1 MRVKASPCVLLG
13 LLFLVFSIGAG
24 WAQTTGTIRGT
35 VTDPSGAVVPGA
47 NVTATLSDT
56 HVTRSLTTNESGD
69 YEFPALPVGR
79 YTVAVQAPG
88 FKIARRNEIE
98 VRLSHVSAVDVKLEL
113 GPVAQ
118 VVSAEAA
125 APLIEI
131 VSTQIGAVVNDKA
144 VVELPL
150 NARDTY
156 QLLQLQPGVQSQ
168 VGSDLFYGSDQPG
181 VVSVNGG
188 RGRSNNYTVNGGDA
202 NDQFVNLP
210 GVEPSPDT
218 IEEFRV
224 LTNTFD
230 AEFGRNSGAVVNV
243 VTKSG
248 SNALHGDLYEF
259 FRNNVLNAFGFF
271 DTTKPDFKQNQF
283 GGTLGGPIRKDRT
296 FFFTSYE
303 GRRIRQGTPSPAFP
317 VPSAAERSG
326 DFSAGGSFWGSLN
339 DPTVSALL
347 NSRPGCASAVAAGG
361 GAPIAPGAAYSAIF
375 PNSYIPPQCFD
386 PTALDLMN
394 QYVPLPNLNGT
405 EYQSVPTSREYDD
418 QLTGR
423 IDHKL
428 SNHQQFNAYYYFDDQ
443 FYTQPFSYFQGAGA
457 NVPGFGGLYDT
468 RYQQVNLTHTWVIS
482 PSTVNELRFAAFRE
496 AQGEFNHPQHT
507 NLVQNS
513 CATVP
518 ADQCF
523 SDPSDPALGITPHL
537 GAGHEGVPFVSVS
550 GGFVIGNNYEGEL
563 PQIGNTFQWMDNLSK
578 VVGNHSLKFG
588 ADVRRQRF
596 DQLLYFNVNGDYSF
610 LGGGNNDPCLA
621 PSKIPNCGSRTD
633 LFPNY
638 LLGLPDSYLQG
649 SAQNEAV
656 RSTSLYLYA
665 QDSWKIRPAL
675 TLNYGLRWELNT
687 PIADVGGRTQTFR
700 PGQSTTVFPCQLS
713 LNNPLVGSFGTTDC
727 GPYSAGESVFPL
739 GLVVPGDKG
748 VSDALTQT
756 YYKAFAP
763 RIGLAWSP
771 SWDNGTLGKITG
783 GPGKTSIRAGWGMF
797 YNPMEQLVLEQFSGE
812 PPFGGSIN
820 LSETLFNTPFQ
831 GQDGSVYPNPF
842 NGILNPRRGQPV
854 DWSSF
859 RPILMFGELQPNI
872 RAQYAAQYNFNIQRE
887 LTGDMVLQVGYVGSQ
902 GHRLLATHDLNYGNA
917 QTCLDLQNLSNYYA
931 NSNPTLSSNLACG
944 PFYAD
949 SSFQIPANTIPA
961 GMSVHL
967 PYGSVPVVSGPNNPA
982 ITLVGLRRYSSPFCE
997 PTTGIGCP
1005 PDGTPVFASIFA
1017 QDTIANSA
1025 YNSLQISLERRFAK
1039 GLQFLA
1045 AYTWSKSFD
1054 DASSFENTLDPLCF
1068 RCSRALSLFNAP
1080 QRFVLSYYWEL
1091 PVPEKR
1097 GLVGK
1102 VVNGWGMSGIFSF
1115 QSGFPIRIT
1124 SWSDL
1129 ELENSQDFEYPGEPD
1144 LVGKFTT
1151 QNPRKPGCALGT
1163 GPDAGPGALA
1173 CVPVPNQFFD
1183 PNAFAPQAL
1192 GTIGDS
1198 PRSLCCGPGINDA
1211 DLALLKTTRLA
1222 EHKELQFRAEFF
1234 NAFNHA
1240 QFYVPDGNITDG
1252 PTFGQVS
1259 KARDPRLIQFA
1270 LKLLF

>member
-1 MRVKASPCVLLG
+1 MKVKAFYGLLG
-13 LLFLVFSIGAG
+13 LLFFVFSTGAG
-24 WAQTTGTIRGT
+24 WAQTTGTIRGS
-35 VTDPSGAVVPGA
+35 VTDPSGALVPGA
-47 NVTATLSDT
+47 SVTAAQSDT
-56 HVTRSLTTNESGD
+56 HVTRTVTTNESGD

-79 YTVAVQAPG
+79 YTVSVQAPG
-88 FKIARRNEIE
+88 FKLARHTEID
-98 VRLSHVSAVDVKLEL
+98 VRLGHVTAVDVKLEL

-118 VVSAEAA
+118 VVSAEAS

-131 VSTQIGAVVNDKA
+131 VSTQVGAVVNDKA

-150 NARDTY
+150 NTRDTY

-168 VGSDLFYGSDQPG
+168 LGSDLFYGSDQPG

-210 GVEPSPDT
+210 GVQPSPDS

-248 SNALHGDLYEF
+248 TNAFHGDVYEF
-259 FRNNVLNAFGFF
+259 FRNNVLNARGFF
-271 DTTKPDFKQNQF
+271 DTAIPDFKQNQF
-283 GGTLGGPIRKDRT
+283 GGTLGGPIRKDQT
-296 FFFTSYE
+296 FFFASYE
-303 GRRIRQGTPSPAFP
+303 GRRIREGTPSPAFP
-317 VPSAAERSG
+317 VPSVAERGG
-326 DFSAGGSFWGSLN
+326 DFSAGQPFPGTLS
-339 DPTVSALL
+339 DPNGTVSALM
-347 NSRPGCASAVAAGG
+347 NARPGCAAAVAAEG
-361 GAPIAPGAAYSAIF
+361 GAPIAPGTAYSAIF
-375 PNSYIPPQCFD
+375 PNNQIPPQCFD

-394 QYVPLPNLNGT
+394 QYVPQANLNGT

-428 SNHQQFNAYYYFDDQ
+428 SDHQQFNAYYYFDVQ

-457 NVPGFGGLYDT
+457 NVPGFGGLYNN

-482 PSTVNELRFAAFRE
+482 PSTVNEFRFSAFRE

-507 NLVQNS
+507 NLVQDS
-513 CATVP
+513 CKTVP

-523 SDPSDPALGITPHL
+523 SDPNNPALGINPHL
-537 GAGHEGVPFVSVS
+537 GAQHEGVPFMTVS
-550 GGFVIGNNYEGEL
+550 GGFALGNNYEGEL

-588 ADVRRQRF
+588 ADARRQRF
-596 DQLLYFNVNGDYSF
+596 DQLLYFNVNGDFSF
-610 LGGGNNDPCLA
+610 LGGGPNDPGY
-621 PSKIPNCGSRTD
+621 SD
-633 LFPNY
+633 LYPNY

-649 SAQNEAV
+649 SAQNETV
-656 RSTSLYLYA
+656 RSSSLYFYA

-675 TLNYGLRWELNT
+675 TMNYGLRWELNT
-687 PIADVGGRTQTFR
+687 PLADIGARTQTFR
-700 PGQSTTVFPCQLS
+700 PGQNTTVYPCQLS
-713 LNNPLVGSFGTTDC
+713 ANNPFVGEFGTTNC
-727 GPYSAGESVFPL
+727 GPGSAGEAVFPQ

-748 VSDALTQT
+748 ITDALTQT

-771 SWDNGTLGKITG
+771 SWNSGTLAKLTG
-783 GPGKTSIRAGWGMF
+783 GPGMTSLRAGWGLF

-820 LSETLFNTPFQ
+820 LSETMFNTPFL

-842 NGILNPRRGQPV
+842 NGILHPPRGQPV
-854 DWSSF
+854 DWSTF
-859 RPILMFGELQPNI
+859 RPILMFGELQPNL
-872 RAQYAAQYNFNIQRE
+872 RAQYAAQYNFNVQRE
-887 LTGDMVLQVGYVGSQ
+887 LTGDMVLQAAYVGSQ

-917 QTCLDLQNLSNYYA
+917 QTCLDLENISNFYSS
-931 NSNPTLSSNLACG
+931 SNPALASSFTCG

-949 SSFQIPANTIPA
+949 SSFQIPANSIPV

-967 PYGSVPVVSGPNNPA
+967 PYGSVPVVTWPNNPA
-982 ITLVGLRRYSSPFCE
+982 INLVGLRRYSSPFCE
-997 PTTGIGCP
+997 PTTGAGCP

-1025 YNSLQISLERRFAK
+1025 YNSLQVSLERRFAK

-1054 DASSFENTLDPLCF
+1054 EASSFENTLDPLCF

-1080 QRFVLSYYWEL
+1080 QRFVLSYYWEF
-1091 PVPEKR
+1091 PVPEKH

-1102 VVNGWGMSGIFSF
+1102 AVNGWGMSGIFSL
-1115 QSGFPIRIT
+1115 QSGFPVRIT

-1144 LVGKFTT
+1144 LVSKFAT
-1151 QNPRKPGCALGT
+1151 QNPRKSGCAMGT
-1163 GPDAGPGALA
+1163 GPTAGAGAPDCQSVA
-1173 CVPVPNQFFD
+1173 NQYFD
-1183 PNAFAPQAL
+1183 PNSFAPQAL

-1198 PRSLCCGPGINDA
+1198 PRSVCCGPGINEA

>member
-1 MRVKASPCVLLG
+1 MKVKAFFCLLG
-13 LLFLVFSIGAG
+13 LLFFVFSTGAG
-24 WAQTTGTIRGT
+24 WAQTTGTIRGS
-35 VTDPSGAVVPGA
+35 VTDPSGALVPGA
-47 NVTATLSDT
+47 SVTAAQSDT
-56 HVTRSLTTNESGD
+56 HVTRTVTTNESGD

-79 YTVAVQAPG
+79 YTVSVQATG
-88 FKIARRNEIE
+88 FKLARHTEID
-98 VRLSHVSAVDVKLEL
+98 VRLGHVTAVDVKLEL

-118 VVSAEAA
+118 VVSAEAS

-150 NARDTY
+150 NTRDTY

-168 VGSDLFYGSDQPG
+168 LGSDLFYGSDQPG

-210 GVEPSPDT
+210 GVQPSPDS

-248 SNALHGDLYEF
+248 TNAFHGDVYEF
-259 FRNNVLNAFGFF
+259 LRNNVLNARGFF
-271 DTTKPDFKQNQF
+271 DTSIPDFKQNQF

-296 FFFTSYE
+296 FFFASYE
-303 GRRIRQGTPSPAFP
+303 GRRIRQGDPSPAFP
-317 VPSAAERSG
+317 VPTLAERGG
-326 DFSAGGSFWGSLN
+326 DFSAGQPFSGTLS
-339 DPTVSALL
+339 DPNGTVSALM
-347 NSRPGCASAVAAGG
+347 NARPGCAAAVAAEG
-361 GAPIAPGAAYSAIF
+361 GAPIAPGTAYSAIF
-375 PNSYIPPQCFD
+375 PNNQIPPQCFD

-394 QYVPLPNLNGT
+394 QYVPQANLNGT

-428 SNHQQFNAYYYFDDQ
+428 SDHQQFNAYYYFDDQ
-443 FYTQPFSYFQGAGA
+443 FYTQPFSFFQGAGA
-457 NVPGFGGLYDT
+457 NVPGFGGLYNN

-482 PSTVNELRFAAFRE
+482 PSTVNEFRFSAFRE

-507 NLVQNS
+507 NLVQDS
-513 CATVP
+513 CKTVA
-518 ADQCF
+518 ADECF
-523 SDPSDPALGITPHL
+523 SDPNNPALGITPHL
-537 GAGHEGVPFVSVS
+537 GAQHEGVPFLTVS
-550 GGFVIGNNYEGEL
+550 GGFALGNNYEGEL

-578 VVGNHSLKFG
+578 VVGNHSMKFG
-588 ADVRRQRF
+588 ADARRQRF
-596 DQLLYFNVNGDYSF
+596 DQLLYFNVNGDFSF
-610 LGGGNNDPCLA
+610 LGGGPNDPGY
-621 PSKIPNCGSRTD
+621 SD
-633 LFPNY
+633 LYPNY

-656 RSTSLYLYA
+656 RSSSLYFYG

-687 PIADVGGRTQTFR
+687 PLADIGARTQTFR
-700 PGQSTTVFPCQLS
+700 PGQNTTVYPCQLS
-713 LNNPLVGSFGTTDC
+713 PSNPLVGQFGTTNC
-727 GPYSAGESVFPL
+727 GPGSAGEAVFPQ

-748 VSDALTQT
+748 ITDALTQT

-771 SWDNGTLGKITG
+771 SWNSGTLAKLTG
-783 GPGKTSIRAGWGMF
+783 GPGMTSFRAGWGLF

-820 LSETLFNTPFQ
+820 LSETMFNTPFL

-842 NGILNPRRGQPV
+842 NGILNPPHGQPV
-854 DWSSF
+854 DWSTF

-872 RAQYAAQYNFNIQRE
+872 RSQYAAQYNFNVQRE
-887 LTGDMVLQVGYVGSQ
+887 LTTDMVLQVAYVGSQ

-917 QTCLDLQNLSNYYA
+917 QTCLDLENIANFYA
-931 NSNPTLSSNLACG
+931 TSNPALSSNFTCG

-949 SSFQIPANTIPA
+949 SSFQIPANSIPV
-961 GMSVHL
+961 GMSIHL
-967 PYGSVPVVSGPNNPA
+967 PYGSVPVVKGPNNPA

-997 PTTGIGCP
+997 PTTGAGCP

-1025 YNSLQISLERRFAK
+1025 YNSMQVSLERRFAK

-1054 DASSFENTLDPLCF
+1054 EASSFENTLDPLCF
-1068 RCSRALSLFNAP
+1068 RCSRALSLFNSP
-1080 QRFVLSYYWEL
+1080 QRFVLSYYWEF
-1091 PVPEKR
+1091 PVPEKH

-1102 VVNGWGMSGIFSF
+1102 AVNGWGMSGIFSL

-1129 ELENSQDFEYPGEPD
+1129 ELENSQDFEYPGEPE
-1144 LVGKFTT
+1144 LVSKFTT
-1151 QNPRKPGCALGT
+1151 QNPRKSGCALGT
-1163 GPDAGPGALA
+1163 GPSAGAGAPD
-1173 CVPVPNQFFD
+1173 CQGVPNQYFD

>member
-1 MRVKASPCVLLG
+1 MKVKAFFCLLG
-13 LLFLVFSIGAG
+13 LFFFVFSTCEG
-24 WAQTTGTIRGT
+24 WAQTTGTIRGS
-35 VTDPSGAVVPGA
+35 VTDPSGALVPGA
-47 NVTATLSDT
+47 SVTAAQSDT
-56 HVTRSLTTNESGD
+56 HVTRTVTTNDSGD

-79 YTVAVQAPG
+79 YTVSVQAPG
-88 FKIARRNEIE
+88 FKLARHTEID
-98 VRLSHVSAVDVKLEL
+98 VRLGHVTAVDVKLEL

-131 VSTQIGAVVNDKA
+131 VSTQVGAVVNDKA

-150 NARDTY
+150 NTRDTY

-168 VGSDLFYGSDQPG
+168 LGSDLFYGSDQPG

-210 GVEPSPDT
+210 GVQPSPDS

-248 SNALHGDLYEF
+248 TNAFHGDVYEF
-259 FRNNVLNAFGFF
+259 FRNNVLNARGFF
-271 DTTKPDFKQNQF
+271 DTAIPDFKQNQF
-283 GGTLGGPIRKDRT
+283 GGTLGGPMRKDQT
-296 FFFTSYE
+296 FFFASYE
-303 GRRIRQGTPSPAFP
+303 GRRIREGTPSPAFP
-317 VPSAAERSG
+317 VPSVAERGG
-326 DFSAGGSFWGSLN
+326 DFSAGQPFTGTLS
-339 DPTVSALL
+339 DPNGTVSALM
-347 NSRPGCASAVAAGG
+347 NARPGCAAAVAAEG
-361 GAPIAPGAAYSAIF
+361 GAPIAPGTAYSAIF
-375 PNSYIPPQCFD
+375 PNNQIPPQCFD

-394 QYVPLPNLNGT
+394 QYVPQANLNGT

-428 SNHQQFNAYYYFDDQ
+428 SDHQQFNAYYYFDDQ
-443 FYTQPFSYFQGAGA
+443 FYTQPFSFFQGAGA
-457 NVPGFGGLYDT
+457 NVPGFGGLYNN

-482 PSTVNELRFAAFRE
+482 PSTVNELRFSAFRE

-507 NLVQNS
+507 NLVQDS
-513 CATVP
+513 CKSVP

-523 SDPSDPALGITPHL
+523 SDPNNPALGITPHL
-537 GAGHEGVPFVSVS
+537 GTQHEGVPFLTVS
-550 GGFVIGNNYEGEL
+550 GGFAIGNNYEGEL

-588 ADVRRQRF
+588 VDARRQRF
-596 DQLLYFNVNGDYSF
+596 NQLLYFNVNGDFSF
-610 LGGGNNDPCLA
+610 LGGGPNDPGY
-621 PSKIPNCGSRTD
+621 SD
-633 LFPNY
+633 LYPNY

-649 SAQNEAV
+649 SAQNETV
-656 RSTSLYLYA
+656 RSSSLYFYA

-675 TLNYGLRWELNT
+675 TMNYGLRWELNT
-687 PIADVGGRTQTFR
+687 PLADIGARTQTFR
-700 PGQSTTVFPCQLS
+700 PGQNTTVYPCQLS
-713 LNNPLVGSFGTTDC
+713 ADNPLVGEFGTTNC
-727 GPYSAGESVFPL
+727 GPGSAGEAVFPQ

-748 VSDALTQT
+748 ITDALTQT

-763 RIGLAWSP
+763 RLGLAWSP
-771 SWDNGTLGKITG
+771 SWNSGTLAKLTG
-783 GPGKTSIRAGWGMF
+783 GPGMTSLRAGCGLF

-820 LSETLFNTPFQ
+820 LSETLFNTPFL

-842 NGILNPRRGQPV
+842 NGILHPPRGQPV
-854 DWSSF
+854 DWSTF
-859 RPILMFGELQPNI
+859 RPILMFGELQPNL
-872 RAQYAAQYNFNIQRE
+872 RAQYAAQYNFNVQRE
-887 LTGDMVLQVGYVGSQ
+887 LTGDMVLQAAYVGSQ
-902 GHRLLATHDLNYGNA
+902 GHRLLATHDLNYGTA
-917 QTCLDLQNLSNYYA
+917 QTCLDLENISNFYS
-931 NSNPTLSSNLACG
+931 NSNPALASSFTCG

-949 SSFQIPANTIPA
+949 SSFQIPANSIPA

-967 PYGSVPVVSGPNNPA
+967 PYGSVPVVTGPNNPA
-982 ITLVGLRRYSSPFCE
+982 INLVGLRRYSSPFCE
-997 PTTGIGCP
+997 PTTGAGCP

-1025 YNSLQISLERRFAK
+1025 YNSLQVSLERRFAK

-1054 DASSFENTLDPLCF
+1054 EASSFENTLDPLCF

-1091 PVPEKR
+1091 PVPEKH
-1097 GLVGK
+1097 GVVGK
-1102 VVNGWGMSGIFSF
+1102 VVDGWGMSGIFSF

-1144 LVGKFTT
+1144 LVSKFTT
-1151 QNPRKPGCALGT
+1151 QNPRKSGCALGT
-1163 GPDAGPGALA
+1163 GPTAGADAPD
-1173 CVPVPNQFFD
+1173 CQPVANQYFD

-1198 PRSLCCGPGINDA
+1198 PRSLCCGPAINDA

>member
-1 MRVKASPCVLLG
+1 MKVKAFSCVLG
-13 LLFLVFSIGAG
+13 LLFFLIAVNAG
-24 WAQTTGTIRGT
+24 WAQTTGTIRGS
-35 VTDPSGAVVPGA
+35 VTDPSGALVPGA
-47 NVTATLSDT
+47 SVTAAQSDT
-56 HVTRSLTTNESGD
+56 HVTRTVTTNESGD
-69 YEFPALPVGR
+69 YEFPALPVGL
-79 YTVAVQAPG
+79 YTVSVQAPG
-88 FKIARRNEIE
+88 FKLARHTEID
-98 VRLSHVSAVDVKLEL
+98 VRLGHVTAVDVKLEL

-131 VSTQIGAVVNDKA
+131 VSTQVGAVVNDKA

-150 NARDTY
+150 NTRDTY

-168 VGSDLFYGSDQPG
+168 LGSDLFYGSDQPG

-210 GVEPSPDT
+210 GVQPSPDS

-248 SNALHGDLYEF
+248 TNSFHGDVYEF
-259 FRNNVLNAFGFF
+259 FRNNVLNSRGFF
-271 DTTKPDFKQNQF
+271 DAAVPDFKQNQF
-283 GGTLGGPIRKDRT
+283 GGTLGGPVRKDRT
-296 FFFTSYE
+296 FFFASYE
-303 GRRIRQGTPSPAFP
+303 GRRIRQGDPSPAFP
-317 VPSAAERSG
+317 VPSLAERGG
-326 DFSAGGSFWGSLN
+326 DFSAGQPFSGTLS
-339 DPTVSALL
+339 DPNGTVSAIM
-347 NSRPGCASAVAAGG
+347 NARPGCTEAVAAEG
-361 GAPIAPGAAYSAIF
+361 GAPIAPGTAYAAIF
-375 PNSYIPPQCFD
+375 PNNQIPAQCFD

-394 QYVPLPNLNGT
+394 QYVPQANLNGT
-405 EYQSVPTSREYDD
+405 EYESAPTSSEYDD

-428 SNHQQFNAYYYFDDQ
+428 SDHQQFNAYYYFDDQ
-443 FYTQPFSYFQGAGA
+443 FYTQPFSFFQGGGA
-457 NVPGFGGLYDT
+457 NVPGFGGLYNN

-482 PSTVNELRFAAFRE
+482 PSTVNEFRFSGFRE

-507 NLVQNS
+507 NLVQDS
-513 CATVP
+513 CKSVP
-518 ADQCF
+518 ANQCF
-523 SDPSDPALGITPHL
+523 SDPNDPALGIDPHL
-537 GAGHEGVPFVSVS
+537 GVQHEGVPFLTVS
-550 GGFVIGNNYEGEL
+550 GGFAIGNNYEGEL
-563 PQIGNTFQWMDNLSK
+563 PQVGNTFQWMNNLSK
-578 VVGNHSLKFG
+578 VQGNHSLKFG
-588 ADVRRQRF
+588 VDARRQRF
-596 DQLLYFNVNGDYSF
+596 DQLFYFNVNGDYSF
-610 LGGGNNDPCLA
+610 LGGGPNDPGY
-621 PSKIPNCGSRTD
+621 SD
-633 LFPNY
+633 LYPNY

-649 SAQNEAV
+649 SAQHEYV

-675 TLNYGLRWELNT
+675 TLNYGMRWELNT

-700 PGQSTTVFPCQLS
+700 PGENTSVYPCQLS
-713 LNNPLVGSFGTTDC
+713 ASNPLVGQFGTTNC
-727 GPYSAGESVFPL
+727 GPGSAGEAVFPQ

-748 VSDALTQT
+748 VTDALTQT

-771 SWDNGTLGKITG
+771 SWNSGTLAKLTG
-783 GPGKTSIRAGWGMF
+783 GPGMTSFRAGWGLF
-797 YNPMEQLVLEQFSGE
+797 YNPIEQLVLEQFSGE

-820 LSETLFNTPFQ
+820 LSETMFNTPFL

-842 NGILNPRRGQPV
+842 NGILNPPHGQPV
-854 DWSSF
+854 DWSTF

-872 RAQYAAQYNFNIQRE
+872 RSQYAAQYNFNVQRE
-887 LTGDMVLQVGYVGSQ
+887 LSGDMVLQAAYVGSQ

-917 QTCLDLQNLSNYYA
+917 QTCLDLENISNFYS
-931 NSNPTLSSNLACG
+931 NSNPALASSFTCG

-949 SSFQIPANTIPA
+949 SSFQIPANSIPA

-967 PYGSVPVVSGPNNPA
+967 PYGSVPVVAGPNNPA
-982 ITLVGLRRYSSPFCE
+982 INLVGLRRYSSPFCE
-997 PTTGIGCP
+997 PTTGAGCP

-1025 YNSLQISLERRFAK
+1025 YNSLQVSLERRFAK

-1054 DASSFENTLDPLCF
+1054 EASSFENTLDPLCF

-1091 PVPEKR
+1091 PVPEKH

-1102 VVNGWGMSGIFSF
+1102 VVDGWGMSGIFSF
-1115 QSGFPIRIT
+1115 QSGFPVRIT

-1144 LVGKFTT
+1144 LVSKFTT
-1151 QNPRKPGCALGT
+1151 QNPRKSGCALGT
-1163 GPDAGPGALA
+1163 GTNAGAGAPD
-1173 CVPVPNQFFD
+1173 CQPVANQYFD

-1198 PRSLCCGPGINDA
+1198 PRSLCCGPGINDG